1 MKEFLSNLVKIK
13 ITDLLALIITFAS
26 FGFLFALLW
35 VKIPDSNKDITNITI
50 GFVLG
55 SFVAGVAGFY
65 FGASKKDSTEVKP

>member
-1 MKEFLSNLVKIK
+1 MKEFLNNIVKIK
-13 ITDLLALIITFAS
+13 ITDLLALLITVGS
-26 FGFLFALLW
+26 FGFLYALLF

-65 FGASKKDSTEVKP
+65 FGASKKDEPKPQ